1 MKHQYL
7 NQNLI
12 NNITLKLHKD
22 SIFYDSIALASAA
35 TFIPKFYGELT
46 SDNVNSKQI
55 DACPLMENF

>member
-7 NQNLI
+7 NQNVI

-46 SDNVNSKQI
+46 SDNVNSK
-55 DACPLMENF
+55 